1 MPIPPSVIER
11 PGALLVIAA
20 RIGQQRASERLAPLG
35 LNVRMC
41 GVLNLLRDEGPKSQ
55 QEIGEELSID
65 RTTMVE
71 IVDELEHQGI
81 VRRERSPHDRRSYA
95 ITLTTTGKAKQQ
107 RASEAFDAAADEFL
121 SPLSGAERK
130 RLAAML
136 KRLILR
142 ADAAS

>member
-1 MPIPPSVIER
+1 MPIPSSILDR

-20 RIGQQRASERLAPLG
+20 RRGQERATARLTPLG

-41 GVLNLLRDEGPKSQ
+41 GVLNLLKEEGPRSQ
-55 QEIGEELSID
+55 QEIGEMLGID

-71 IVDELEHQGI
+71 IVDELEKQGI

-95 ITLTTTGKAKQQ
+95 VTLTTSGRAKQK
-107 RASEAFDAAADEFL
+107 RAAQAFDAAADDFFF
-121 SPLSGAERK
+121 PLSEPEREK
-130 RLAAML
+130 LAGML

-142 ADAAS
+142 PETHT